1 MAEEM
6 FIAKINDKTGSQLT
20 NSHRHKKD
28 IILEVNSIL
37 ESRKYNKLSERDK
50 IDLFKGESTIVS
62 GNAIVTLI
70 KIKGKG
76 PEATVDDSTPL
87 VFIDGSSSKDKERT
101 IVERLLSNQRAL
113 EVKLDNIMKELKKGK
128 N

>member
-87 VFIDGSSSKDKERT
+87 VFIDGSSSKDKERA